1 MLLLQAIPLAVL
13 VELAVAL
20 ATMDLMGH
28 YFVRRSPF
36 WMFGRGGI
44 RVRTAPARAKDDDDD
59 DDDDG
64 EQTLGAHRP
73 HHYRVRGACA

>member
-59 DDDDG
+59 DDG
-64 EQTLGAHRP
+64 EKTLGAQRP
-73 HHYRVRGACA
+73 HCRVRGACA